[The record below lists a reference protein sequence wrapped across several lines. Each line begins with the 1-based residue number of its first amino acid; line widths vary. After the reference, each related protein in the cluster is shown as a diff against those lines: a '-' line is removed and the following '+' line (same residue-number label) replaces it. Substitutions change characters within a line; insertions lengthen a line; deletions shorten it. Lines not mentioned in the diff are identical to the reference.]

1 MYDELYEAW
10 KRERANAEIQ
20 GLPRDFY
27 ARLAEY
33 MKKSREESRML
44 DEKTIKA
51 KLMRQEGKNVRKMV
65 KALVQLRYR
74 KILRKIMAEKTLLRE
89 LLTEE
94 EERMGGELL
103 SLVES
108 YDSFLKDVLQGLLAR
123 VERKKEG
130 KKQMVV
136 RFLQVIPAI
145 IGSDMKPYGPFKSE
159 DVATLPMENARILIR
174 QGVAVEVETK

>member
-33 MKKSREESRML
+33 VKKLREESRML

-51 KLMRQEGKNVRKMV
+51 KLMRQEGENVKKMV
-65 KALVQLRYR
+65 KALLRLRYR
-74 KILRKIMAEKTLLRE
+74 KILRKVMAEKTLPRE

-103 SLVES
+103 PLVES
-108 YDSFLKDVLQGLLAR
+108 YDSFLKDVLQGRLAR
-123 VERKKEG
+123 VERRREE

-136 RFLQVIPAI
+136 RFLRAIPAI
-145 IGSDMKPYGPFKSE
+145 IGSDMRPYGPFKSE
-159 DVATLPMENARILIR
+159 DVATLPIENARILIR

>member
-27 ARLAEY
+27 ARLTEY
-33 MKKSREESRML
+33 MKKLREESRMM

-51 KLMRQEGKNVRKMV
+51 KLMRQEDKNVRKMV
-65 KALVQLRYR
+65 KSLLQLRYR
-74 KILRKIMAEKTLLRE
+74 KILRKVMAEKTLPME

-103 SLVES
+103 PLAES
-108 YDSFLKDVLQGLLAR
+108 YNSFLKDMLQGRLAR
-123 VERKKEG
+123 IERKREER
-130 KKQMVV
+130 KQMVV
-136 RFLQVIPAI
+136 RFLQAVPAI
-145 IGSDMKPYGPFKSE
+145 IGSDMRPYGPFKSE
-159 DVATLPMENARILIR
+159 DVATLPLENARILIR